1 MPCLKTNA
9 KDASQGERFLWVL
22 LVILHRGSIFFA
34 LNKGRMRIP
43 HIFLIWWRTLRTL
56 ASMAILQK
64 ILELVFPSSCTVC
77 GGWLDLPERWPVCRK
92 CAGLFSYING
102 SLCRICGTPV
112 SGVPGQRFRC
122 GKCHRKKPP
131 YDMARS
137 IFIYESPVKE
147 LIARLKYRED
157 TAVLPVIQWLAA
169 TADLSDFAA
178 CEVIAPVP
186 LHVERLRERGLNQ
199 SLELA
204 RSLFPDRR
212 EIIIPNLLGKVR
224 TTSVQ
229 TALDGLSRRKNLRG
243 SFSIR
248 LPMQVLNKR
257 VCLVDDVFTTGTTA
271 AECARVLKQNGARE
285 VLVITLARSVLH
297 KP

>member
-1 MPCLKTNA
+1 MFENKCKGCI
-9 KDASQGERFLWVL
+9 SRGEIFMGSVRYPPLWVL
-22 LVILHRGSIFFA
+22 FSPLT
-34 LNKGRMRIP
+34 KGRKRLP
-43 HIFLIWWRTLRTL
+43 HIFLIWLRTL
-56 ASMAILQK
+56 TLLASMVILQK
-64 ILELVFPSSCTVC
+64 ILELVFPGSCTVC
-77 GGWLDLPERWPVCRK
+77 GGWLDLPDNWPVCRK
-92 CAGLFSYING
+92 CAGLFTYINDPF
-102 SLCRICGTPV
+102 CRICGKPV
-112 SGVPGQRFRC
+112 SGNPGQLFRC

-157 TAVLPVIQWLAA
+157 TAVLPAIQWLAA
-169 TADLSDFAA
+169 SADLGEFAA
-178 CEVIAPVP
+178 CDVIAPVP
-186 LHVERLRERGLNQ
+186 LHVERLRKRGLNQ

-204 RSLFPDRR
+204 RSLFPHRR

-224 TTSVQ
+224 STSVQ

-248 LPMQVLNKR
+248 LPMQVRNKR

-271 AECARVLKQNGARE
+271 AECARVLKKDGARE